1 MVDVGNKH
9 LGTRPRTERGP
20 SRARGHRSEAIVDL
34 DGFVKIMGQA
44 MKKKTWN
51 NDSPKSSGCYW
62 SIWSAYISFIILPQ
76 SLPRGKKPCCTCLGW
91 AVWGEHPAIPAIW
104 QGYFLDACEDQEFW
118 PIITQLTMPNNE
130 PFDHLW
136 YVIYIIITKASV
148 S

>member
-44 MKKKTWN
+44 MKKNMKQWQPEIFWLLLIHMI
-51 NDSPKSSGCYW
+51 SLYQLHH
-62 SIWSAYISFIILPQ
+62 SASVITE
-76 SLPRGKKPCCTCLGW
+76 GEKPCCTCLGW